1 MFTLLSSAAMK
12 GFGLVA
18 VLVAVYILS
27 WANVAYP
34 FVRLSYQ
41 AANYLAFALAQLI
54 PIKVIRLANS
64 RPGWSRWPVFM
75 IGVLLLLPA
84 VPLGV
89 GAVGCAALA
98 IPTDESFER
107 RQAVP
112 TSFGTIAVYR
122 TNGGPTTAF
131 GIVVRQECRVMP
143 GVVLVRQLAHEYPSD
158 KADVEWQASGSVR
171 ISFQDG
177 GDPVP
182 LINVRTVRLR
192 YFCWG
197 GAV

>member
-1 MFTLLSSAAMK
+1 MK
-12 GFGLVA
+12 RFGLVV
-18 VLVAVYILS
+18 VLVAVYVLS
-27 WANVAYP
+27 WANVVYP
-34 FVRLSYQ
+34 FVRLTSQ
-41 AANYLAFALAQLI
+41 AANYGAFALAQLI

-64 RPGWSRWPVFM
+64 WPGWSRWPALM

-98 IPTDESFER
+98 IPTDASFER

-112 TSFGTIAVYR
+112 TSFGTVAVYR
-122 TNGGPTTAF
+122 TNGGATTAF
-131 GIVVRQECRVMP
+131 GIVVRQECHVVP
-143 GVVLVRQLAHEYPSD
+143 GVVLVRQLADEYPSD
-158 KADVEWQASGSVR
+158 NADVEWQASGSVR

-177 GDPVP
+177 SDRPP
-182 LINVRTVRLR
+182 LIKVRTLRLR
-192 YFCWG
+192 HFCWG